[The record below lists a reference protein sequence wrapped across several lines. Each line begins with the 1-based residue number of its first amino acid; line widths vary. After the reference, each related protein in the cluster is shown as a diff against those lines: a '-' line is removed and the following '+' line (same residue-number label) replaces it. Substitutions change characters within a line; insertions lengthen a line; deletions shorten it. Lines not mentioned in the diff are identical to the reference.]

1 MRARF
6 GRADRRPRGR
16 APGLH
21 RVVRHRAHPDDRGA
35 QACLDLGFRTA
46 PEYAWQ
52 AMRGR
57 WREFS
62 PEDPTRFYALRLRE
76 VRLINSSLEQLIAM
90 GADSRFID
98 QLKKELKT

>member
-1 MRARF
+1 
-6 GRADRRPRGR
+6 
-16 APGLH
+16 
-21 RVVRHRAHPDDRGA
+21 
-35 QACLDLGFRTA
+35 
-46 PEYAWQ
+46 
-52 AMRGR
+52 MRGC